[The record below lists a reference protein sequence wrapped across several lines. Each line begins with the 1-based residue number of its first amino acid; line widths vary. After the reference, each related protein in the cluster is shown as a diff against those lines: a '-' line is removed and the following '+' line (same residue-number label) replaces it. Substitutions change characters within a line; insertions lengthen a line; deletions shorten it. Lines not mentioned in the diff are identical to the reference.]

1 MPVRAISLDAE
12 SILSNLLI
20 AVRDIHFASSV
31 IVAGIVFFD
40 WLIVA
45 PVFGADL
52 RLPATFSAFT
62 ETSQRILWLSLGVSI
77 VSALAWLCLLS
88 TRIAGKPFEQVI
100 ADGTI
105 WIVLSRTQFGI
116 AWAARILVA
125 GLLAICLPSRQ
136 KLKALPADWRGSLS
150 ALLAGFYLGL
160 MAFAGHGEEGLGFER
175 NIHLAADFLHLV
187 AVGLWLGGLLP
198 LAILLTYL
206 RRCGEEPWLSAA
218 CNAGS
223 RFSTLGILAVSI
235 LLISGTINASF
246 LVGGIQSLIDT
257 RYGRLLLLKLA
268 LFAVMVST
276 AAINRQYLL
285 PRLCKADATD
295 RSDPTAQRLVRSTL
309 VELTLGLAILL
320 IVGVLGITAPAVDM
334 ASHAH

>member
-1 MPVRAISLDAE
+1 MPARAISLDAE
-12 SILSNLLI
+12 NILSSLLI
-20 AVRDIHFASSV
+20 VVRDIHFASSV

-45 PVFGADL
+45 PVLGADL
-52 RLPATFSAFT
+52 RLPATYSSFR
-62 ETSQRILWLSLGVSI
+62 ETSQRIFWLSLGVSI

-105 WIVLSRTQFGI
+105 WIVVSRTQFGI

-125 GLLAICLPSRQ
+125 GLLVICLASRQ
-136 KLKALPADWRGSLS
+136 KLKALPADWRGVLS

-160 MAFAGHGEEGLGFER
+160 LAFAGHGEEGLAFER
-175 NIHLAADFLHLV
+175 YIHLAADFLHLV
-187 AVGLWLGGLLP
+187 AAGLWLGGLLP

-206 RRCGEEPWLSAA
+206 RRCREEPWLTAA

-268 LFAVMVST
+268 LFAVMVSA

-285 PRLCKADATD
+285 PRLCKRDTSD

-309 VELTLGLAILL
+309 VEFTLGLAIIL

>member
-1 MPVRAISLDAE
+1 MPARAISLDAE
-12 SILSNLLI
+12 NILSNLLI
-20 AVRDIHFASSV
+20 VVRDIHFASSV
-31 IVAGIVFFD
+31 IFAGIVFFD
-40 WLIVA
+40 LLIVA
-45 PVFGADL
+45 PVLGADL
-52 RLPATFSAFT
+52 RLPATFSSFR
-62 ETSQRILWLSLGVSI
+62 ETTQKILWLSLGISI
-77 VSALAWLCLLS
+77 LSALAWLCLLS

-116 AWAARILVA
+116 AWAGRILIV
-125 GLLAICLPSRQ
+125 GLLAICLASRQ
-136 KLKALPADWRGSLS
+136 NLKALPADWRGVLS
-150 ALLAGFYLGL
+150 ALLAAFYLGL
-160 MAFAGHGEEGLGFER
+160 LAFAGHGEEGLGFER

-187 AVGLWLGGLLP
+187 AAGLWLGGLLP

-206 RRCGEEPWLSAA
+206 RMRGEEPWLTAA
-218 CNAGS
+218 CNAGN

-246 LVGGIQSLIDT
+246 LVGGMQNLIDT

-268 LFAVMVST
+268 LFAAMVCL

-285 PRLCKADATD
+285 PRLCKGVGTD
-295 RSDPTAQRLVRSTL
+295 RNDPTAQQLVRSTL
-309 VELTLGLAILL
+309 VEFTLGLGIVL
-320 IVGVLGITAPAVDM
+320 IVGILGITAPAVDM

>member
-1 MPVRAISLDAE
+1 M
-12 SILSNLLI
+12 SNLLI
-20 AVRDIHFASSV
+20 VVRDVHFASSV

-40 WLIVA
+40 WLIVT
-45 PVFGADL
+45 PVLGATL
-52 RLPATFSAFT
+52 RLPATFSAFR
-62 ETSQRILWLSLGVSI
+62 ETTQKILWLSLGVSI

-88 TRIAGKPFEQVI
+88 TRIAAKPFEQVI

-116 AWAARILVA
+116 AWAARILIA
-125 GLLAICLPSRQ
+125 GLLAIYLASRQ
-136 KLKALPADWRGSLS
+136 KLKASPADWRRVLS

-175 NIHLAADFLHLV
+175 DIHLAADFLHLV
-187 AVGLWLGGLLP
+187 AAGLWLGGLLP

-206 RRCGEEPWLSAA
+206 RMRGEELWLTAA

-246 LVGGIQSLIDT
+246 LVAGIQSLIDT

-268 LFAVMVST
+268 LFAVMVSA

-285 PRLCKADATD
+285 PRLCNATD

-309 VELTLGLAILL
+309 VEFALGLGIIL
-320 IVGVLGITAPAVDM
+320 IVGVLGITAPAIDM